1 MKIGFA
7 GMSHLG
13 VVTSTATAA
22 KGFDV
27 VAYGEPATISE
38 PGLPELLAKHP
49 IRHVAD
55 AAARARTPKASA

>member
-13 VVTSTATAA
+13 IVSSAAAAA

-27 VAYGEPATISE
+27 LTFGEPIAISE
-38 PGLPELLAKHP
+38 PGLPELLK
-49 IRHVAD
+49 
-55 AAARARTPKASA
+55 